1 MRNTSFL
8 LLAVVTGALVAPRAA
23 EACGGFFCQNVPV
36 DQSGEHLLF
45 GIEEDGTVV
54 AHIQIQY
61 QGAAEDFAWV
71 LPLPANPVVGV
82 GTDEVFRTLRQI
94 TDPRLWVEWTNPGE
108 CGYYGYYPED
118 DGAFGGADADA
129 DADADPGVEVL
140 QQGPVGPYDMS
151 VVTSDDADALMTW
164 LTDNDYVIPESSRPA
179 VQSYVNQDSFFLAL
193 RLQKDRSVGD
203 LQPITVQF
211 PEQGPCV
218 PLRLTAIAATPDMPI
233 YAWVLADG
241 RAVSTN
247 FLDVEPNW
255 AAIDWL
261 RGPSNYADVVRRA
274 VDEATGH
281 ALVTEYAG
289 AASVLTNA
297 FWWEGRYDIDML
309 RDIDDPIQFVDALIG
324 QGFSGSTE
332 LLNLLR
338 TFIPKPDSLAD
349 VDDQDFYN
357 CLGCYADEIAGMA
370 FDPEAFAD
378 ALLAVIVQP
387 LIDAQAL
394 ADRHPYLTRLYTAI
408 SPEEMTD
415 DPVFRFNMD
424 LGDVSN
430 VHTAQAT
437 VLCDQVDREGRA
449 PIRVTLPDGRV
460 LFYEPADPGH
470 PDAPGDP
477 TPEDMPA
484 SDRALQQEEVG
495 PGDVLYDND
504 DAIDAVVARDYGA
517 PEAVE
522 PPDGDPDPGRGEPV
536 PHSAGGG
543 ACSASPGDEGSTALG
558 WCGLALALA
567 LGRRRRPRAV
577 LTAPTVEDGRAR

>member
-1 MRNTSFL
+1 
-8 LLAVVTGALVAPRAA
+8 
-23 EACGGFFCQNVPV
+23 VPV

-71 LPLPANPVVGV
+71 LPLPAEPEVSV
-82 GTDEVFRTLRQI
+82 GTDEVFRTLRQL
-94 TDPRLWVEWTNPGE
+94 TDPRLMVEWTNPDE
-108 CGYYGYYPED
+108 CGYYGYYAPEGD
-118 DGAFGGADADA
+118 FNGAGLVDGDADQ
-129 DADADPGVEVL
+129 DEGVEVL
-140 QQGPVGPYDMS
+140 QQGPVGPYDMA
-151 VVTSDDADALMTW
+151 VVASDSAEALMTW
-164 LTDNDYVIPESSRPA
+164 LTDNDYVIPETSAPA
-179 VQSYVNQDSFFLAL
+179 VESYVNDDYVFVAL
-193 RLQKDRSVGD
+193 RLQKDRAVGD
-203 LQPITVQF
+203 LQPIVVQF
-211 PEQGPCV
+211 PEEGPCV

-255 AAIDWL
+255 AAVDWL
-261 RGPSNYADVVRRA
+261 RGAGNYADVLRRA

-289 AASVLTNA
+289 AASVLERA
-297 FWWEGRYDIDML
+297 FWWENRFDVDAL
-309 RDIDDPIQFVDALIG
+309 RDLDDPITFVDALIG

-332 LLNLLR
+332 LMGLLR
-338 TFIPKPDSLAD
+338 TFIRKPDSLAD

-357 CLGCYADEIAGMA
+357 CLGCYAEELAGMD

-378 ALLAVIVQP
+378 ALQAVIVQP

-415 DPVFRFNMD
+415 DPIFRFNMD

-430 VHTAQAT
+430 VHTAEAT
-437 VLCDQVDREGRA
+437 ALCGQLDDEGHPA
-449 PIRVTLPDGRV
+449 IRLTLPDGRV
-460 LFYEPADPGH
+460 LFYEPGDPGH
-470 PDAPGDP
+470 PDATTDA
-477 TPEDMPA
+477 TADDMPA
-484 SDRALQQEEVG
+484 SDRALQQSENG

-517 PEAVE
+517 PELE
-522 PPDGDPDPGRGEPV
+522 PADGDPDRADPSPV
-536 PHSAGGG
+536 AHEAHGG
-543 ACSASPGDEGSTALG
+543 ACGALPGRDDGDAGAGLVLFALG
-558 WCGLALALA
+558 LAAAL
-567 LGRRRRPRAV
+567 RRTR
-577 LTAPTVEDGRAR
+577 